1 MPFLGDD
8 PPDRAA
14 AGKETSDRAGS
25 MSKGR
30 GSMPWRQTVVKSDQ
44 IETEKLAE
52 QAYELRYS
60 DGPTA
65 YALAT
70 EAFRRARESQH
81 PRGVI
86 RALLALSAAGVHTS
100 APHTAEHLAA
110 AAALLELEP
119 DPVGQA
125 RALVCEALLARRQAE
140 YSRSMRLLMEA
151 REAFRAQEDRHAEA
165 DVIRVIGSL
174 HALTGDF
181 VAAIASHE
189 ESRAM
194 CEELNDL
201 PGLAHCAHDLG
212 VSLFEFREFESSQK
226 CHEEALARY
235 RSTRGA
241 SGERRALLALGAC
254 HREQG
259 RESVAERRL
268 RECIASARESGDH
281 LPEARGLFY
290 LGMLHLDRAAWDVA
304 RTTFGEAEAISRT
317 FGERRT
323 EIGAIVGGGRALL
336 GLGELDAAEQ
346 RLTAALQAAEASG
359 LQRVIAE
366 AHEALAE
373 LYERAHDFEAA
384 LRHFKAQREVREHI
398 QRVGAHLRAGHQRTL
413 AQMRRKQ
420 HATELQVLKAQL
432 QPHFLFNALNS
443 LSALIGVD
451 DGEARKM
458 VAQLGDLLR
467 LALDQSTD
475 QRTDLASEIAFLSAY
490 LELEKTRFGPA
501 FSYTIEVEPDL
512 GAVIVP
518 HLLLQPLAENAI
530 RHGFAGR
537 RQGGVLEVLVTRAA
551 DDQLLLS
558 VRDNGAGLA
567 RGWNREDAGFGLRNT
582 RVRLQRLY
590 GPHHEFHV
598 GEHEGGGTRVDIRVP
613 IFP

>member
-1 MPFLGDD
+1 
-8 PPDRAA
+8 
-14 AGKETSDRAGS
+14 
-25 MSKGR
+25 
-30 GSMPWRQTVVKSDQ
+30 VKNEMIE
-44 IETEKLAE
+44 IETLAE

-65 YALAT
+65 YALAS
-70 EAFRRARESQH
+70 EALRRAQEIQH
-81 PRGVI
+81 PLGVT

-100 APHTAEHLAA
+100 AAKTAEHLAA
-110 AAALLELEP
+110 ALSILEVDP
-119 DPVGQA
+119 DPVGRA
-125 RALVCEALLARRQAE
+125 RALVCEALLARRQAK
-140 YSRSMRLLMEA
+140 YSRSMRLLLEA

-165 DVIRVIGSL
+165 DVVRVIGSL

-212 VSLFEFREFESSQK
+212 VSLFEFREFEASQK

-254 HREQG
+254 YREQG
-259 RESVAERRL
+259 RESDAERRL
-268 RECIASARESGDH
+268 RECIVSSREAGDH

-290 LGMLHLDRAAWDVA
+290 LGMLHLDRADWEVA
-304 RTTFGEAEAISRT
+304 RTTFGEAESTSRT

-323 EIGAIVGGGRALL
+323 EIGAMVGGGRALL
-336 GLGELDAAEQ
+336 GLGELDAAHQ
-346 RLTAALQAAEASG
+346 RLTMALQAAEASR

-373 LYERAHDFEAA
+373 LHERRNDFEAA
-384 LRHFKAQREVREHI
+384 LRHAKAQREVREHI
-398 QRVGAHLRAGHQRTL
+398 QRGGAQLRAQHQRAL
-413 AQMRRKQ
+413 ADMKQ
-420 HATELQVLKAQL
+420 KQYDTELQVLKAQL

-451 DGEARKM
+451 NTEARKM

-475 QRTDLASEIAFLSAY
+475 QRTSLSSEIAFLAAY
-490 LELEKTRFGPA
+490 LELEKTRFGSS
-501 FSYTIEVEPDL
+501 FSYTIAAEPDL
-512 GAVIVP
+512 GAVLVP

-537 RQGGVLEVLVTRAA
+537 RRGGVLEILVERAA

-567 RGWNREDAGFGLRNT
+567 RDWNREDAGFGLRNT
-582 RVRLQRLY
+582 RIRLQRLY

-598 GEHEGGGTRVDIRVP
+598 GEHEGRGTRVDIRVP